1 MPSRKSIHSAPLFTM
16 KPKLQNA
23 LSQSFHTHQA
33 KVLSFSPPSP
43 TGSCRSDTSRSIRQ
57 QYNRPVRKQI
67 VRRHIPDWAEKT
79 LDAPGVDCDYNANI
93 LDSSVDNLVAIGLGD
108 TLYLYNAV
116 TGAIDS
122 VQCKSHISSVAISNA
137 GEHVAVGDASGI
149 TLYDTIELKKQR
161 TLPSLGITSL
171 SWQGDIVSAGNSKG
185 SLLHYDVT
193 KAKPLV
199 QRVENPGLGSI
210 IGLKWRVDGV
220 SIATSHTDGYVKVYD
235 RNRLEKATMEQ
246 YEPHSAVKVSGRS
259 LLAFV
264 ASKYV
269 LFRL

>member
-1 MPSRKSIHSAPLFTM
+1 
-16 KPKLQNA
+16 
-23 LSQSFHTHQA
+23 
-33 KVLSFSPPSP
+33 
-43 TGSCRSDTSRSIRQ
+43 
-57 QYNRPVRKQI
+57 
-67 VRRHIPDWAEKT
+67 